1 MPPRRRAVITGIG
14 SVNPLALSWERTWPR
29 LLAGHSG
36 IDRITLFDAAAAGL
50 RTHIAGEV
58 KGFDPAAFIDPRA
71 ARRMDRF
78 AQFAVAAAG
87 MALHAAG
94 FEVDERN
101 RDQVAVL
108 FATGAGGLGT
118 IVETEHLLLE
128 RGPQRIS
135 PFAVP
140 MLMAN
145 AAAGQIGLQ
154 YGVRGLGLALASA
167 CASSNDAL
175 GFALIGI
182 QTGRFTAA
190 IAGGTEA
197 IITPVCIAGFEQ
209 AGALCTSHNDDP
221 TRASR
226 PFDRERDGFVLAEM
240 ATALI
245 VEELES
251 ARARGA
257 PILAELAGYGASMD
271 AYHLTAPPPD
281 GEGAVRAMRA
291 ALLDAGVAPEQVDY
305 VNAHGT
311 STPLNDRIETLA
323 IKTLFGTHAYRL
335 AISSTKSMVGHSA
348 GACGAFEAAVCV
360 SAIRDGIVPP
370 TINYE
375 HPDPECDLDYVPNEA
390 RRLPVEVAL
399 SNNFGFGGHNS
410 CLVFRRV
417 G

>member
-14 SVNPLALSWERTWPR
+14 SVNPLALSWEHTWPR

-36 IDRITLFDAAAAGL
+36 IDRITLFDAPAAGL

-78 AQFAVAAAG
+78 TQFAVAATG
-87 MALHAAG
+87 MALRAAG

-108 FATGAGGLGT
+108 FATGAGGLST
-118 IVETEHLLLE
+118 IVETEHLRLE

-182 QTGRFTAA
+182 QTGRFKAA

-197 IITPVCIAGFEQ
+197 IITPLCIAGFEQ
-209 AGALCTSHNDDP
+209 AGALSTSHNHDP

-245 VEELES
+245 VEELEA

-323 IKTLFGTHAYRL
+323 IKTLFGAHAYRL

-360 SAIRDGIVPP
+360 SAIQDGIVPP